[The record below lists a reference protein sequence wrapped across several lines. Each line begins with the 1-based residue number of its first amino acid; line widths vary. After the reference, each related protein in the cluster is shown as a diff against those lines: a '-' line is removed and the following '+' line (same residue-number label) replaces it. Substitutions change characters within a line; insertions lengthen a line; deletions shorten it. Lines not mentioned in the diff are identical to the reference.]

1 MKILLIILP
10 TREGKMKN
18 KENSLSVSPKSLKM
32 NYKSEVLKLEPI
44 AQLSCHG
51 GGDSEWTSIRRAP
64 YRDIDEIGYLIY
76 PKCDDDVWEATY
88 CLLNGIK
95 KEFETCLGP
104 GAPEYDFLPTG
115 SAIIF

>member
-1 MKILLIILP
+1 
-10 TREGKMKN
+10 MKN